1 MTFGLFFVFLTII
14 GLIYSFMKYKTFVD
28 NLHFNN
34 ELRKDKEL
42 LEMYE
47 EYLLFKNKYKNFDK
61 KIGLIR
67 KYLEKK

>member
-1 MTFGLFFVFLTII
+1 
-14 GLIYSFMKYKTFVD
+14 MKYKTFVD